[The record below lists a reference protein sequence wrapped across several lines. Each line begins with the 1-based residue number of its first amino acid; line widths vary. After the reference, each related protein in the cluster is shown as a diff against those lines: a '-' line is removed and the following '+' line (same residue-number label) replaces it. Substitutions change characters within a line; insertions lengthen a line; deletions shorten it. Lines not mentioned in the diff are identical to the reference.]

1 MINLTA
7 DETRD
12 RSFVSVSH
20 SFGSLQNTKQTK
32 WTLNATQNHH
42 SECFQVDSSFG
53 SSQESTGCIDES
65 LGCCDHVLVL
75 VCTVMFDFSM
85 TVVVFI
91 FATTIAL
98 GRVTSLRG
106 ESRWSWGTLTPERW
120 KHFFT
125 FRGLVFYFCFCF
137 AYRCKL
143 FMYSTPYLF

>member
-1 MINLTA
+1 MSRFFLRELRKPENILLLRSLTERIVTFSIFKKRSTQLSDQQVINLTA
-7 DETRD
+7 DEARD

-106 ESRWSWGTLTPERW
+106 ESR
-120 KHFFT
+120 
-125 FRGLVFYFCFCF
+125 
-137 AYRCKL
+137 
-143 FMYSTPYLF
+143 

>member
-1 MINLTA
+1 MSRFFLRELRKPENILLLRSLTERIVTFSIFQKRSTQLSDQQVINLTA

-106 ESRWSWGTLTPERW
+106 ESR
-120 KHFFT
+120 
-125 FRGLVFYFCFCF
+125 
-137 AYRCKL
+137 
-143 FMYSTPYLF
+143 